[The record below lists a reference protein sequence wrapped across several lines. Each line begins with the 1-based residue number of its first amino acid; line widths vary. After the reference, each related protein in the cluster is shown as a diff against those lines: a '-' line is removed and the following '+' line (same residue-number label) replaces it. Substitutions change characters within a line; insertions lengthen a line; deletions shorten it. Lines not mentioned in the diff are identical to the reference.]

1 MDNINN
7 INKTR
12 ILSPFFSKGAPAAG
26 FVNVYVGW
34 MDMSEQSNIL
44 GLLTP
49 LIDPKKINNINNI
62 NKTRVLSTFSKTLR
76 RTTWTTLTK
85 PAFGSHFVQNTHKT
99 RELLMFWSLLL
110 AGGL

>member
-62 NKTRVLSTFSKTLR
+62 NKTRVLSTFPWRHVWTTL
-76 RTTWTTLTK
+76 TTLTK
-85 PAFGSHFVQNTHKT
+85 PAF
-99 RELLMFWSLLL
+99 
-110 AGGL
+110 